1 MSRRKRPVDLA
12 LEPTYLLEWRKFREM
27 TLVEVGKEMGV
38 DKTAVSKLE
47 RGLSP
52 YDQIHLQQL
61 SKLYNA
67 AIPDLL
73 YTDPKRQNQPNQFGT
88 VGFEHPRQVRKKV
101 VPKTPADSLADL
113 IRTKVTLPEEVDAL
127 NLIVEALVAR
137 RKAKDETE

>member
-1 MSRRKRPVDLA
+1 MSRRRRPAGLA
-12 LEPTYLLEWRKFREM
+12 LDPTCLRKWRKFRDL

-61 SKLYNA
+61 RKLYKA
-67 AIPDLL
+67 TIPDLL
-73 YTDPKRQNQPNQFGT
+73 YTDPLRPSQFGT
-88 VGFEHPRQVRKKV
+88 IGFDNTGQIRKKM
-101 VPKTPADSLADL
+101 VPKTPADKLAET
-113 IRTKVTLPEEVDAL
+113 IISEINLPEEVHAL
-127 NLIVEALVAR
+127 NLIVEALLAR